1 MDWQFGLGSAGP
13 FFLLVSV
20 GPHLYVVGQVTGWSK
35 TGWSDG
41 MAVLCSML
49 SHIFQEF
56 SPLWILVL
64 GAWPHSLPGWGGG
77 ALWCTSC
84 YSECQLRTWSRRR
97 PPGKGRQTCED
108 PGTAE
113 MGEVKWRDFLHS
125 SKQAR
130 LFHGFPP
137 IDRISSSPLPRPPM
151 FCMFL

>member
-1 MDWQFGLGSAGP
+1 MGCHNSMGWQFGLGSAGP
-13 FFLLVSV
+13 IFLLVSV
-20 GPHLYVVGQVTGWSK
+20 GPHSYVVGQVTGWSE
-35 TGWSDG
+35 TGWSEG

-64 GAWPHSLPGWGGG
+64 GAWPHSLPGWAGE

-108 PGTAE
+108 PTTTVLWNTSRDEG
-113 MGEVKWRDFLHS
+113 GEVEGFSTFL
-125 SKQAR
+125 QA
-130 LFHGFPP
+130 GQAVSWFPSY
-137 IDRISSSPLPRPPM
+137 R
-151 FCMFL
+151 